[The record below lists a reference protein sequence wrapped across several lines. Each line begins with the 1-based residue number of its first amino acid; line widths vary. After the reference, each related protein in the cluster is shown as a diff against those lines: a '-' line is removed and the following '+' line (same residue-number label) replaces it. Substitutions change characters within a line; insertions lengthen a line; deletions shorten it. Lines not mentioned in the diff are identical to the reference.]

1 MSFRELLERYRTG
14 AATEAERALVE
25 AELEKSAAISDYLAE
40 GLEAELTG
48 EGAHRTSEETEPAR
62 RVRRIVNRRLGRV
75 AVLSAAVVLA
85 VLLGVRLVVS
95 PLAASFCYQP
105 NARSVGQAGDERED
119 IWYDLN
125 AFYELIM
132 PGRSVRDIQTGNRGF
147 GRYDLSYTEEDWLT
161 GERTAVSRTLEPGQ
175 DGENGYLWSEQAI
188 GLYALAESGAVEE
201 GVRRIPD
208 YEADLAQLDE
218 SAYVSV
224 WVHFPQDLTPME
236 FAALAHG
243 YEQRYGVEISFR
255 WCAVRTSDDPAVLR
269 GFSTVDGSCAQGG
282 LADYP
287 MLSLAERLG
296 NWFPSGSA
304 AAMAKAYGGL
314 YTQHFQSLLSY
325 AAERT
330 KAADALVGPGAQFPE
345 YDFAGQRDYVEEH
358 GIRIYGALVY
368 GQPQALLALTERG
381 DADGLAIERV
391 LACRYSGSRS
401 IRQ

>member
-119 IWYDLN
+119 IWYDLS

-224 WVHFPQDLTPME
+224 WE
-236 FAALAHG
+236 IGRAH
-243 YEQRYGVEISFR
+243 V
-255 WCAVRTSDDPAVLR
+255 
-269 GFSTVDGSCAQGG
+269 
-282 LADYP
+282 
-287 MLSLAERLG
+287 
-296 NWFPSGSA
+296 
-304 AAMAKAYGGL
+304 
-314 YTQHFQSLLSY
+314 
-325 AAERT
+325 
-330 KAADALVGPGAQFPE
+330 
-345 YDFAGQRDYVEEH
+345 
-358 GIRIYGALVY
+358 
-368 GQPQALLALTERG
+368 
-381 DADGLAIERV
+381 
-391 LACRYSGSRS
+391 
-401 IRQ
+401 

>member
-269 GFSTVDGSCAQGG
+269 GLSTVDGSCAQGG
-282 LADYP
+282 LED
-287 MLSLAERLG
+287 
-296 NWFPSGSA
+296 
-304 AAMAKAYGGL
+304 
-314 YTQHFQSLLSY
+314 
-325 AAERT
+325 
-330 KAADALVGPGAQFPE
+330 
-345 YDFAGQRDYVEEH
+345 
-358 GIRIYGALVY
+358 
-368 GQPQALLALTERG
+368 
-381 DADGLAIERV
+381 
-391 LACRYSGSRS
+391 
-401 IRQ
+401 